1 MRLRELH
8 SNSRKFAVME
18 VSIGKVTVWKIQTTP
33 PPVVLPARH
42 CRTKVATVLYSSC
55 GTCTH
60 SKHRAKRAMCKCNP
74 VTPSTDRPLSKH
86 DNRSALLLNFILF
99 TPLISFPAFQ
109 VQKCELDMIS
119 KLQFRLAPPSAD
131 ETLHCLAT
139 LVHNLW
145 PVTVPLADII
155 SVASCYLKKARA
167 RTCWFRHS
175 PYTLAVAALATAFNN
190 LGLGQRKRRLLRECD
205 ARARSITGRG
215 VDFHGV
221 AACAAA
227 MSGDERAAAAAAAA
241 ARAVRG
247 STESPVCGKAAKE
260 GWGSPT
266 GVAQG
271 AELLQEAAFSTV
283 GGAVPLVEDLAP
295 SSRTAALPSPQAF
308 SPRMHAPRR
317 VARGAAPVARPPL
330 PAAAAPIA
338 ARACSSAVRKR
349 RLSAPASVGGGFPE
363 TEGLGSRA
371 PGAETGSRRTV
382 QKRGLHQS
390 YGSCFVPCAR
400 RQCLEG
406 SAGRRVSVGAYA
418 DSGHATTTGAQSQGK
433 VGRVDEGRG
442 DGSSNTCVSYQ
453 DA

>member
-1 MRLRELH
+1 MFI
-8 SNSRKFAVME
+8 SNHV
-18 VSIGKVTVWKIQTTP
+18 
-33 PPVVLPARH
+33 
-42 CRTKVATVLYSSC
+42 
-55 GTCTH
+55 
-60 SKHRAKRAMCKCNP
+60 
-74 VTPSTDRPLSKH
+74 RPLHELSTVGKYNSQRTLSH
-86 DNRSALLLNFILF
+86 LVLSTPTLSSA
-99 TPLISFPAFQ
+99 TSQ

-119 KLQFRLAPPSAD
+119 KLHFRLAPPSAD

-145 PVTVPLADII
+145 PVTIPLADIL

-175 PYTLAVAALATAFNN
+175 PYTLAVAALATAFNS

-247 STESPVCGKAAKE
+247 STESPVCGKSTKD

-283 GGAVPLVEDLAP
+283 GGAVPLVEDLTPP
-295 SSRTAALPSPQAF
+295 SPTAALPPPQAF
-308 SPRMHAPRR
+308 SPRVHGPRTGARATAPT
-317 VARGAAPVARPPL
+317 ARPPL
-330 PAAAAPIA
+330 QAAAAPIA
-338 ARACSSAVRKR
+338 ARACSRVVRNR
-349 RLSAPASVGGGFPE
+349 RLSAPASVGRGFPE
-363 TEGLGSRA
+363 AEGLGSRV
-371 PGAETGSRRTV
+371 PGAEAGSRRNV
-382 QKRGLHQS
+382 QKRALHQS

-406 SAGRRVSVGAYA
+406 GAGRRVSIGAYA
-418 DSGHATTTGAQSQGK
+418 DSGHASTTGAQSHGK
-433 VGRVDEGRG
+433 VGCGDENNS
-442 DGSSNTCVSYQ
+442 DGSNTCASYE